1 VDKQV
6 FRARA
11 RINFN
16 NFTPACDC
24 EGVIVLK
31 KIAIVISSML
41 MGIFGGA
48 AVGWLIGRAVFFFAV
63 ELPNR
68 NLPPEQLAI
77 ATSDQGVGVGVLTFF
92 FLIPTGVA
100 MGAGAGLW
108 IGMRQVNDEA
118 KSD

>member
-1 VDKQV
+1 MDKQL
-6 FRARA
+6 FMARA
-11 RINFN
+11 RINRN
-16 NFTPACDC
+16 NFTPTFGCDD
-24 EGVIVLK
+24 VIVMK

-41 MGIFGGA
+41 LGIFGGA
-48 AVGWLIGRAVFFFAV
+48 AVGWLIGRAVFFFAA

-77 ATSDQGVGVGVLTFF
+77 ATFDQGFGVCVLTFF
-92 FLIPTGVA
+92 FLIPMGIA

-108 IGMRQVNDEA
+108 IGMREVNDEA